1 MKLLK
6 EVLKNNIKYLI
17 PLLVFTMVSIYFRL
31 ENTSYIGT
39 VVNDVMRL
47 VSENQPSEV
56 VNSTLMDV
64 ALKMLGIC
72 ALISIAGLLSS
83 LFASKISAA
92 AGKYLR
98 KKLFSKVMSFSMP
111 EIDRFSVSELI
122 TRSTIDIV
130 QIQNVLFI
138 VFTTALQ
145 VPFMMVGGIGSMIA
159 SKSGLSW
166 TIALASGLVV
176 LILVIVV
183 FLIFKVVTDYQK
195 KIDAI
200 NTVTRE
206 ALTGIQVIRA
216 FNRDEWNE
224 NRIKTASGEF
234 RDVNISFTRRM
245 LIMEPSVYF
254 ILNIINVL
262 AIYIG
267 SKRVEDGSLSV
278 GIISAY
284 TGYLYMIVVGVLMF
298 GISIFSIIR
307 MFVSLKRINEIVSV
321 EPSITDGGVDIDSID
336 KKLSV
341 EFKDVSFKYK
351 EDGNYVVRDIDFVA
365 ENGKTTAII
374 GNTGCGKST
383 LMNLIPRL
391 YDAAEGEILI
401 GGVNV
406 KDLKVQELRD
416 SIGYVTQ
423 KAVLFTGD
431 IENNVEFGSK
441 AEAKEVEEAIRIAQM
456 EEFVEENEKGLNYEI
471 ARGGSNVSGGQRQR
485 LSIAR
490 ALARNPKIYLFDDS
504 FSALDY
510 KTDAILRHE
519 LKSKTKDATV
529 IIVAQRVSTVM
540 DADQIIVMHD
550 GEIVG
555 KGNSSELFKSCEYYR
570 EIVKSQVS
578 ENEYERLLKENE

>member
-56 VNSTLMDV
+56 VNSTLFDV

-406 KDLKVQELRD
+406 KDLKVQELRE

-510 KTDAILRHE
+510 KTDAVLRHE

-540 DADQIIVMHD
+540 DADQIVVMYD

>member
-17 PLLVFTMVSIYFRL
+17 PLFVFTMVNIYFRL

-56 VNSTLMDV
+56 VHSTLLDV
-64 ALKMLGIC
+64 ALRMLGIC
-72 ALISIAGLLSS
+72 ALISVAGLISS

-92 AGKYLR
+92 AGKHLR
-98 KKLFSKVMSFSMP
+98 TKLFSKVMSFSMP
-111 EIDRFSVSELI
+111 EIDRFSVSGLI

-145 VPFMMVGGIGSMIA
+145 VPFLIVGGIGSMMA

-166 TIALASGLVV
+166 TIALASGLVI
-176 LILVIVV
+176 LILGIVV
-183 FLIFKVVTDYQK
+183 LLIIKVVANYQK

-206 ALTGIQVIRA
+206 ALTGMQVIRA

-224 NRIKTASGEF
+224 NRIKTASREF

-254 ILNIINVL
+254 VLNMINVL

-267 SKRVEDGSLSV
+267 SKRVENGSISV
-278 GIISAY
+278 GVISAY
-284 TGYLYMIVVGVLMF
+284 TGYLYMIVIGVLMF

-307 MFVSLKRINEIVSV
+307 MFVSLRRINEIISV
-321 EPSITDGGVDIDSID
+321 EPSITDGEMDIKRID
-336 KKLSV
+336 KKFRV

-351 EDGNYVVRDIDFVA
+351 EDGNYVVRDINFTA
-365 ENGKTTAII
+365 ESGKITAII

-391 YDAAEGEILI
+391 YDATEGEILV

-416 SIGYVTQ
+416 IIGYVTQ
-423 KAVLFTGD
+423 KAVLFTGN
-431 IENNVEFGSK
+431 IEDNIEFGSD
-441 AEAKEVEEAIRIAQM
+441 AEAKDIEEAIKTAQM
-456 EEFVEENEKGLNYEI
+456 DDFIKANEKGLDYEI

-510 KTDAILRHE
+510 KTDAALRHE
-519 LKSKTKDATV
+519 LSSKIIDATV
-529 IIVAQRVSTVM
+529 IIVAQRVSTIM

-555 KGNSSELFKSCEYYR
+555 KGNSSELFKNCDYYR

-578 ENEYERLLKENE
+578 ETEYERLLVENE

>member
-423 KAVLFTGD
+423 RAVLFTGD

-441 AEAKEVEEAIRIAQM
+441 AEVKEVEEAIRIAQM
-456 EEFVEENEKGLNYEI
+456 EEFVEENEKGLKYEI